1 MVPLPV
7 MRILFVL
14 LLFLSACGPRPDLVV
29 MPQAAKLGQEVPIF
43 YSTTRAQDPDGVF
56 RGRRTAT
63 PSYGKVVVSVPPAHR
78 PGRLEL
84 NGRKP
89 DPQKHFVT
97 VSREAYAGQADF
109 RASLARALRQNPEA
123 NGEVTLFVHGYN
135 NTFGEG
141 LYREAQLVH
150 DFEIPSIVVHYA
162 WPSAAH
168 PLGYAYDS
176 DSALFARDGLETLI
190 RDINAAGASGVILV
204 AHSMGTA
211 LGMEVMRQMEIR
223 KPGDVRRQIDAVFLI
238 SPDIDVDL
246 FRAQVAPIRKLPEPF
261 VIFSSDRDRA
271 LKLSSRISGNRNRLG
286 NLSSA
291 EKVADLPI
299 TVVDVTQFGRNRD
312 LGHFT
317 IGSSPTL
324 INIVRNLPAMDQTFR
339 LDKSGQSGLVPGT
352 ILTVQNATQI
362 ILSPAE
368 AVLSR

>member
-1 MVPLPV
+1 MVPHV

-14 LLFLSACGPRPDLVV
+14 LLFLSACGPRPDVVV
-29 MPQAAKLGQEVPIF
+29 MPQAAQVGQVVPVF
-43 YSTTRAQDPDGVF
+43 YSTTRVQDPDGVF
-56 RGRRTAT
+56 RGRRSAE
-63 PSYGKVVVSVPPAHR
+63 PSYGQVAVSVPPQHR
-78 PGRLEL
+78 TGRLEL
-84 NGRKP
+84 NGRRP

-97 VSREAYAGQADF
+97 VSREAYPDRAAF
-109 RASLARALRQNPEA
+109 RAALARALRQNPQA
-123 NGEVTLFVHGYN
+123 RGEVTLFVHGYN

-141 LYREAQLVH
+141 IYREAQLVH
-150 DFEIPSIVVHYA
+150 DFQIPAVVVHYA

-176 DSALFARDGLETLI
+176 DSALFARDGLEMLI
-190 RDINAAGASGVILV
+190 HDINAAGARDLILV

-211 LGMEVMRQMEIR
+211 LGMETMRQIAIR
-223 KPGDVRRQIDAVFLI
+223 KPGDVSRLIDAVFLI

-246 FRAQVAPIRKLPEPF
+246 FRTQVAPIRRLPEPF

-299 TVVDVTQFGRNRD
+299 TVVDLTQFGRSRD

-317 IGSSPTL
+317 LGSSPTL
-324 INIVRNLPAMDQTFR
+324 INIVRNLPAMDRTFR
-339 LDKSGQSGLVPGT
+339 LDRSGQSGLVPGT